1 MDIPIN
7 YELLEQQRNFLLAI
21 AQMVEHE
28 YAEELDGLLNL
39 LDAILDEHW
48 DSIPADAN
56 IKQEL
61 EGQLRL
67 L

>member
-1 MDIPIN
+1 MAININ
-7 YELLEQQRNFLLAI
+7 YDLLEQQRNFLLAI
-21 AQMVEHE
+21 AHIVEHE

-48 DSIPADAN
+48 DNVPADAN

-61 EGQLRL
+61 EGQLSL
-67 L
+67 I